1 MWSLI
6 APGPSASAELAQ
18 KVRGLHVGAV
28 GNAFQL
34 APFAEFIAASDAA
47 WWAKYPEAMNSNT
60 EKFSMGKEV
69 KGVELVSIPELG
81 GGTMNSGV
89 LALECAKRKGA
100 TKILLIGFDMRGSHF
115 FGKYVNGL
123 RNTSNAQR
131 ANHLKQY
138 ESWARANRKI
148 EVVNCTTG
156 SAIECFPKAILSAVL
171 PAAA

>member
-1 MWSLI
+1 MWALI
-6 APGPSASAELAQ
+6 APGPSASSELAHR
-18 KVRGLHVGAV
+18 VRGLQVGAI

-47 WWAKYPEAMNSNT
+47 WWMKYPDALAAHAQ
-60 EKFSMGKEV
+60 KFCMGKEV
-69 KGVELVSIPELG
+69 KGVELVSIPAL

-89 LALECAKRKGA
+89 LGLECAKRLGA
-100 TKILLIGFDMRGSHF
+100 DRILLLGFDMRGSHF

-131 ANHLKQY
+131 LNHLKQY
-138 ESWARANRKI
+138 EQWARTNRGI
-148 EVVNCTTG
+148 EVINCTPN
-156 SAIECFPKAILSAVL
+156 SAIECFPRAELNAAL